1 MPKVKLKLNQ
11 TVLFLNLD
19 TKKGILFITCA
30 IIIFL
35 ISLSQSYAF
44 NPQSNNDTSSINA
57 DFFPNYKKTT
67 ISINGINV
75 TMAIASIDEQRI
87 RGLSGIEK
95 MNENEGMLFL
105 FDKPSKQ
112 GFWMNKMN
120 FPIDI
125 IWLDS
130 NNKVVHIEKQLEPC
144 KLFLACPVYNPEVD
158 TLYVIELRSGFAD
171 DHSIKNDMII
181 NFDVPTKLKQNPED
195 GDAIID
201 ENLLDPFSL
210 IP

>member
-1 MPKVKLKLNQ
+1 MPTKCIDMSTYIFQPFLPKVKLKLNQ
-11 TVLFLNLD
+11 TVPFLNLD
-19 TKKGILFITCA
+19 TKKGILFTTCA

-35 ISLSQSYAF
+35 ISFSQLYAF
-44 NPQSNNDTSSINA
+44 NLQSNNNTSSIDA
-57 DFFPNYKKTT
+57 DFFPNYEKTT
-67 ISINGINV
+67 ISVNGFKV
-75 TMAIASIDEQRI
+75 SMAIASTNEQRI
-87 RGLSGIEK
+87 RGLSGVEK

-144 KLFLACPVYNPEVD
+144 KLILACPVYNPEFD
-158 TLYVIELRSGFAD
+158 SLYVIELRSGFAD
-171 DHSIKNDMII
+171 NHSIKNGMII
-181 NFDVPTKLKQNPED
+181 NFDVPTKN
-195 GDAIID
+195 
-201 ENLLDPFSL
+201 
-210 IP
+210 